1 MERKYNNNRYR
12 KPEPRREKK
21 EGEKKMEKKC
31 QYCSG
36 EMTCR
41 GSKDSVGTIYW
52 KCRKCG
58 RTVNFR
64 KPPPKEVIP
73 LTYVDKVRGIHG

>member
-1 MERKYNNNRYR
+1 MEKRYNSKYR
-12 KPEPRREKK
+12 KPEPRKEKK

-31 QYCSG
+31 SHCG
-36 EMTCR
+36 GGMRAR
-41 GSKDSVGTIYW
+41 GAKDSVGTVYW

-58 RTVNFR
+58 RTTNFR

-73 LTYVDKVRGIHG
+73 LTYVDKIRGFHG